1 MSEEWLIALGLV
13 LVLEGL
19 LPTLAPKS
27 WKKMVSDMAS
37 RSDGQL
43 ARPQGDRPHRGLQP
57 QGRHRV
63 PDEELRRRQRGAQR

>member
-43 ARPQGDRPHRGLQP
+43 RAVGLVMMIV
-57 QGRHRV
+57 GLV
-63 PDEELRRRQRGAQR
+63 WVFLVI

>member
-27 WKKMVSDMAS
+27 WKKMVSDLAS
-37 RSDGQL
+37 RPDGQL
-43 ARPQGDRPHRGLQP
+43 RAVGLVVMMV
-57 QGRHRV
+57 GLAWIFIV
-63 PDEELRRRQRGAQR
+63 I